1 MFIYRI
7 KWPKL
12 QRDLS
17 NLPFFFR
24 TLNICK
30 NLERLAL
37 ITEARKRN
45 PTHYTPLQDSI
56 LRCIKGAPHL
66 VALCLV
72 GFPIDSSVLD
82 GQFMAEILP
91 DRPAFWFY
99 LGSELPKA
107 SDLTVPRIHYN
118 GIVNPIDPMYAL
130 PSF

>member
-72 GFPIDSSVLD
+72 IRSIRIMLRLV
-82 GQFMAEILP
+82 
-91 DRPAFWFY
+91 
-99 LGSELPKA
+99 
-107 SDLTVPRIHYN
+107 SDLFIFY
-118 GIVNPIDPMYAL
+118 DAAAL
-130 PSF
+130 WVLKLVCLRLR